1 MPSPVTKRPR
11 RVGAVPPESQSRGK
25 PARAT
30 QRVAA
35 RSVAGGRARARRLPR
50 RRPAS
55 MATKK
60 RVRAAADPE
69 RVRPPPARKS
79 APQYQTH
86 HSDPTPKVTSA
97 QNAQYRGGNARGP
110 VGAPPSPATS
120 RSGGPAD
127 RKKERA
133 ARRASAATGATSAGR
148 QPRPDAA
155 KAPTSS
161 GAEMAQALAATLD
174 SDRATAAHSPCLSES
189 SASEATSS
197 RAPQTPIAS
206 AAGSGA
212 PAPGRRARR
221 AAPRDMPA
229 APP

>member
-1 MPSPVTKRPR
+1 MPNPVRKRPR
-11 RVGAVPPESQSRGK
+11 RVGAVPPESQNRGK

-60 RVRAAADPE
+60 RVKAVAAPG
-69 RVRPPPARKS
+69 RVRPAAPARKS
-79 APQYQTH
+79 APQYPTH

-110 VGAPPSPATS
+110 FSTLPSPATS
-120 RSGGPAD
+120 RSGGPDD
-127 RKKERA
+127 REKERA

-155 KAPTSS
+155 NAPTSS
-161 GAEMAQALAATLD
+161 GAEMAHALAATLD
-174 SDRATAAHSPCLSES
+174 SERATADHAPCLSES
-189 SASEATSS
+189 SASEETSS
-197 RAPQTPIAS
+197 RAPQVPMTS
-206 AAGSGA
+206 AAGAVAQTPGA
-212 PAPGRRARR
+212 LTTSR
-221 AAPRDMPA
+221 APRAMP
-229 APP
+229 